1 MKVIDLLH
9 PELIKIP
16 VTASMKTEAIREL
29 ADLMAANGYLNNLEE
44 YLTEVYKREAL
55 GSTGVGMSIAIP
67 HGKSK
72 AVKEACV
79 AYGYSE
85 QGIDFQASDG
95 PAHLIFLIAVPENAD
110 NQHLQILAQL
120 SRRLMHQEVRE
131 ELGQAATAQEV
142 LQALREREYE

>member
-1 MKVIDLLH
+1 MIDLLH

-16 VTASMKTEAIREL
+16 MTASTKKDAIREL
-29 ADLMAANGYLNNLEE
+29 ADLMAANGYLNNQDE
-44 YLTEVYKREAL
+44 YLMEVYKREAL

-72 AVKEACV
+72 AVNEPCV

-85 QGIDFQASDG
+85 PGIDFQASDG
-95 PAHLIFLIAVPENAD
+95 PAHLIFLIAVPEKAD
-110 NQHLQILAQL
+110 NQHLKILAQL

-131 ELGQAATAQEV
+131 ELRKAATAQEV
-142 LQALREREYE
+142 LQALGERE